1 MKSYPTW
8 VVEFLPKHLLEP
20 HNHADYFAVMTSRF
34 QKKILQQYFDA
45 NRNCC
50 PTYPDSISFIDP
62 VKICCFSA
70 QANALDRHPRPDAV
84 QSNIKT
90 DRKRSTTANAAAITS
105 VPAHIPRHLS

>member
-1 MKSYPTW
+1 

-20 HNHADYFAVMTSRF
+20 HTHADYFAVMTSRF
-34 QKKILQQYFDA
+34 QRTFLQHYFDA

-50 PTYPDSISFIDP
+50 PTHLDSISFIDP

-90 DRKRSTTANAAAITS
+90 NRKRSTTANAAATT
-105 VPAHIPRHLS
+105 

>member
-1 MKSYPTW
+1 
-8 VVEFLPKHLLEP
+8 VVEFLPKHLLKP

-34 QKKILQQYFDA
+34 PKKFLQHYFDA

-50 PTYPDSISFIDP
+50 PTHPNSISFIDS
-62 VKICCFSA
+62 VTICCFCT

-90 DRKRSTTANAAAITS
+90 DRKRSTTANAATTT
-105 VPAHIPRHLS
+105 